1 MKSMKGRFLKKL
13 RFIPTIETLKH
24 GLVSH
29 FNSTDKFSHQN
40 LQIPSVYIQ
49 EDHKINNLQEAV
61 TGDIGVSERFTEL
74 KDEESDDLELH
85 FRDKEKITPFT
96 VFNDKVT
103 AAIDNLESPVS
114 SEITMECDEANETEH
129 EKGIEEYPSLSH
141 FEEKCPPEG
150 SESVILYTTSLRSIR
165 KTFEDCHTILFLLE
179 SFKVEFHERD
189 VSMHLEY
196 REELWRILGGR
207 VIPPRLFIK
216 GRYIGGA
223 DEVVSLHEQGKLKKL
238 LEGIPKVL
246 SNTPCAGCGNKRFVV
261 CLNCNGSRKVFTDWE
276 SDEMHIIRCP
286 ECNENGLVKC
296 KICCQ

>member
-13 RFIPTIETLKH
+13 RFIPTIHTLKH

-29 FNSTDKFSHQN
+29 LNSTDKFSNQI

-49 EDHKINNLQEAV
+49 EDHKINNLQEPV
-61 TGDIGVSERFTEL
+61 TADIAVSEL
-74 KDEESDDLELH
+74 KNEESDNLELH
-85 FRDKEKITPFT
+85 VHDEEKITPFT
-96 VFNDKVT
+96 VFNDNVP

-114 SEITMECDEANETEH
+114 SEITMEYDTADEADH
-129 EKGIEEYPSLSH
+129 EKYTEEYSSLSH

-150 SESVILYTTSLRSIR
+150 SESIVLYTTSLRSIR

-179 SFKVEFHERD
+179 SFKVEFYERD

-238 LEGIPKVL
+238 LEGIPKLL
-246 SNTPCAGCGNKRFVV
+246 SNAPCVGCGNKRFVV
-261 CLNCNGSRKVFTDWE
+261 CFNCNGSRRVFNGGE
-276 SDEMHIIRCP
+276 SDEMNIIRCS

-296 KICCQ
+296 SICYR